1 MIADKVRQEDG
12 RFFSACIRRNQMHA
26 IGRFVK
32 ALSSLVYGFHATL
45 DLHPHRA
52 VQNVADHRAGV
63 AVGC

>member
-12 RFFSACIRRNQMHA
+12 RFFRTRICRNQMNA
-26 IGRFVK
+26 IRCFVK
-32 ALSSLVYGFHATL
+32 AVPHLVNGFHAAF

-52 VQNVADHRAGV
+52 AQNVADHRAGV